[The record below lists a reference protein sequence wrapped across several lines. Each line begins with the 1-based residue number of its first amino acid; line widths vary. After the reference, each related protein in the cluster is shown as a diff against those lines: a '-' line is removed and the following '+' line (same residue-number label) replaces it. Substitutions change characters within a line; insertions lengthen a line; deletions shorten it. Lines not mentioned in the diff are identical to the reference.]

1 MSDLENRLK
10 YLRDTINKANYL
22 YYVEDNPTLSDFE
35 YDELF
40 RELKKLEAEHPL
52 FITPDSPT
60 QRVGNKIQSTFEEVK
75 HKYRLYSLDN
85 TNNYEELRQWYERV
99 KKECGQVDLVCELKI
114 DGLAIALTYKKG
126 LFVQGVT
133 RGNGIYGENITEN
146 LKTVKAIP
154 LKIFKDYDLEVRGE
168 IYMPKTSFEK
178 LNEENLMK
186 GEKIFANPRNAASG
200 SIRQL
205 DPEITAK
212 RDLSIFVYTPILDGV
227 ENAPKTHY
235 ESLMMLKDLG
245 FKVNPNIRKVSDIEG
260 AIDFIKE
267 WEQKRFDL
275 DYATDGIVIK
285 VDSFACQNELGF
297 TARATKWA
305 TAFKFPPEEVN
316 TKLLAIETSNVG
328 KTGAITPVAILEPV
342 LLAGSTVSRASLH
355 NFDEIKRLDVR
366 VGDTV
371 LIKKA
376 AEIIPKVI
384 KHVDTSEH
392 DSLPIYEAPKVCP
405 SCGTP
410 LVVPEGEVNLYCPN
424 TFGCPAQAKS
434 RIEYWV
440 SKEAMDIDFIGPNV
454 IDQLYSKNMVKNP
467 ADLYKLSQQDFMLL
481 DLVKEKSA
489 YNMYTSIQNSKER
502 PLAKFITALS
512 IRHVG
517 KETADLLAN
526 HFQSLEALRSAN
538 VEEIAQIDGIG
549 DKIAN
554 SIKDFFSQQ
563 YNIDMLENLNHL
575 GVLPTHKVVVQST
588 VLNSKTFVLT
598 GTLSTMG
605 RTEASDKIKQLGGK
619 TSSSVTKKTD
629 YVVVGENAGSK
640 LTKAQEL
647 GITILSEEEFL
658 EMLNTG
664 E

>member
-1 MSDLENRLK
+1 
-10 YLRDTINKANYL
+10 
-22 YYVEDNPTLSDFE
+22 
-35 YDELF
+35 
-40 RELKKLEAEHPL
+40 
-52 FITPDSPT
+52 
-60 QRVGNKIQSTFEEVK
+60 
-75 HKYRLYSLDN
+75 
-85 TNNYEELRQWYERV
+85 
-99 KKECGQVDLVCELKI
+99 
-114 DGLAIALTYKKG
+114 
-126 LFVQGVT
+126 
-133 RGNGIYGENITEN
+133 
-146 LKTVKAIP
+146 
-154 LKIFKDYDLEVRGE
+154 
-168 IYMPKTSFEK
+168 
-178 LNEENLMK
+178 MK
-186 GEKIFANPRNAASG
+186 
-200 SIRQL
+200 
-205 DPEITAK
+205 
-212 RDLSIFVYTPILDGV
+212 
-227 ENAPKTHY
+227 
-235 ESLMMLKDLG
+235 
-245 FKVNPNIRKVSDIEG
+245 
-260 AIDFIKE
+260 
-267 WEQKRFDL
+267 
-275 DYATDGIVIK
+275 
-285 VDSFACQNELGF
+285 
-297 TARATKWA
+297 
-305 TAFKFPPEEVN
+305 
-316 TKLLAIETSNVG
+316 AIETSNVG

-384 KHVDTSEH
+384 KHVDTPEH
-392 DSLPIYEAPKVCP
+392 DSLPIYEMPKECP
-405 SCGTP
+405 SCHSK
-410 LVVPEGEVNLYCPN
+410 LVIPDGEVNLYCPN

-454 IDQLYSKNMVKNP
+454 IEQLYSKNMVKNP
-467 ADLYKLSQQDFMLL
+467 ADLYKLSQQDFMQL

-502 PLAKFITALS
+502 SLAKFITALS

-526 HFQSLEALRSAN
+526 HFQTLEALQGAN
-538 VEEIAQIDGIG
+538 VEEIAKIDGIG

-554 SIKDFFSQQ
+554 SIKDFFTQQ

-575 GVLPTHKVVVQST
+575 GVHPIHKVVVQST

-647 GITILSEEEFL
+647 GINILSEEEFIK
-658 EMLNTG
+658 MLNTG